1 MIIAA
6 YLHGNISVSKTLP
19 QALSTCTQVFL
30 KTVFAVNLS
39 LSHTQTAFQVTEN
52 RPFGKLHPGWKY
64 LETSLSMF
72 IDGGQQ
78 QRCLEMMMKTLIFS
92 SYLGLISVWNITA
105 KWVFEIVHWWN
116 GCLSIYL
123 KQSNRVTRTCFIEI
137 TCFENIFF
145 YCIKHKAQCTS
156 SGLAANFFFF

>member
-1 MIIAA
+1 MIAINESFSILIHPLGKMIIAA

-19 QALSTCTQVFL
+19 QALSTE
-30 KTVFAVNLS
+30 TVFAVNLS

-78 QRCLEMMMKTLIFS
+78 QRCLEMMMKTLIFA
-92 SYLGLISVWNITA
+92 SYLGLISVWSITA

-123 KQSNRVTRTCFIEI
+123 KRPTLSYCRCGAKETRWLHP
-137 TCFENIFF
+137 
-145 YCIKHKAQCTS
+145 YW
-156 SGLAANFFFF
+156 SGL